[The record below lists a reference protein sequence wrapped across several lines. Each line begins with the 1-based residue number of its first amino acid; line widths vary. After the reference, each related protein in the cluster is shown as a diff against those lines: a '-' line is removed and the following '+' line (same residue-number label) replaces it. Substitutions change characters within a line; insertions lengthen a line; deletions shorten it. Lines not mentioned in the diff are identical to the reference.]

1 MRAERS
7 SLKGAA
13 ASLYSILSSS
23 SFALYLTHLT
33 SIDLDGTKNIMFRIF
48 ISSFQR
54 LNYPSKYIDWNA
66 VVIPY
71 QEMKNW
77 KNPPRMDIVLTVM

>member
-1 MRAERS
+1 MRAESS

-33 SIDLDGTKNIMFRIF
+33 SIDLDGTKNIIFRIL
-48 ISSFQR
+48 INSFQR
-54 LNYPSKYIDWNA
+54 LNYPSKYIDWNV

-71 QEMKNW
+71 QETKNW
-77 KNPPRMDIVLTVM
+77 KSPLRMDIVSTVM